1 MRSERVQLVHIPEIA
16 LRVGWVR
23 ADPSGD
29 GQNEVHH
36 RHPGTL
42 EFPHR
47 VVTKMVGCPLQVDK
61 VGINVASAHH
71 VSRRHICARSEHQH
85 PCCQHNSGSM
95 AKEPSVH
102 RTSRPLVPGYP
113 DPRLPTMQEAS
124 APPACQADMDF
135 AVDIA
140 REAGLLTLELF
151 RQPDV
156 SIDDKEDG
164 SPVTAADRE
173 AERLLRERIGTT
185 HPDDAVVGE
194 EEADTEGK
202 SGRTWILD
210 PIDGTQSFVHGV
222 PLYANLVALEDEFG
236 PAVGV
241 INIPALEECV
251 WAGRGLGCFAN
262 GEPTRVADRSDLR
275 GACIVTSGVDYWP
288 SAATLDEFVGRGAV
302 IRTWGDAYGY
312 ALVATG
318 RAHAMVDPI
327 VSRWDVAPMLTIFPE
342 AGGIFTDLSGAV
354 TAEGGDGL
362 ATNPVLADQILNL
375 VGR

>member
-1 MRSERVQLVHIPEIA
+1 
-16 LRVGWVR
+16 
-23 ADPSGD
+23 
-29 GQNEVHH
+29 
-36 RHPGTL
+36 
-42 EFPHR
+42 
-47 VVTKMVGCPLQVDK
+47 
-61 VGINVASAHH
+61 
-71 VSRRHICARSEHQH
+71 
-85 PCCQHNSGSM
+85 
-95 AKEPSVH
+95 
-102 RTSRPLVPGYP
+102 
-113 DPRLPTMQEAS
+113 MQEAS
-124 APPACQADMDF
+124 APPARQADLNF
-135 AVDIA
+135 AVAIA
-140 REAGLLTLELF
+140 QEAGLLTLELF

-156 SIDDKEDG
+156 SIEDKEDG
-164 SPVTAADRE
+164 SPVTAADRG
-173 AERLLRERIGTT
+173 AERLLRERISTT

-312 ALVATG
+312 VLVATG

-327 VSRWDVAPMLTIFPE
+327 VKRWDVAPMLTIFPE

-354 TAEGGDGL
+354 TAEGGDAL
-362 ATNPVLADQILNL
+362 ATNPVLANQILDL

>member
-1 MRSERVQLVHIPEIA
+1 
-16 LRVGWVR
+16 
-23 ADPSGD
+23 
-29 GQNEVHH
+29 
-36 RHPGTL
+36 
-42 EFPHR
+42 
-47 VVTKMVGCPLQVDK
+47 
-61 VGINVASAHH
+61 
-71 VSRRHICARSEHQH
+71 
-85 PCCQHNSGSM
+85 
-95 AKEPSVH
+95 
-102 RTSRPLVPGYP
+102 
-113 DPRLPTMQEAS
+113 MQEAS

-156 SIDDKEDG
+156 SVEDKEDG

-173 AERLLRERIGTT
+173 AERLLRKRIGTT